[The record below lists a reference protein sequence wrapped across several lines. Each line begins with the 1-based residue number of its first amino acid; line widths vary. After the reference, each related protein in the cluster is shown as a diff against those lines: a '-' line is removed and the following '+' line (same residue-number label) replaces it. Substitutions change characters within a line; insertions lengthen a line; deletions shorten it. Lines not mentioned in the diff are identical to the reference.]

1 VESPD
6 ILDLIKI
13 LKEYKDSDFIIDI
26 LGDIIKQQMMYG
38 GSIPDKIL
46 FQLDK
51 AQKERVKNL

>member
-1 VESPD
+1 MESPD